1 MAVNI
6 KKEFGSTRSRKP
18 DLTTL
23 VYGKIP
29 PQAPDLEEAVIGA
42 CMIEPEAF
50 EKASSILH
58 AECFY
63 VDAHQMI
70 FQAMCELHN
79 NSFPI
84 DLLTVCDQ
92 LSKNNNLELIGGR
105 YFITKISAAVI
116 SSANIETH
124 ARIVYEKF
132 RQREIIRIC
141 GAAIGDAYE
150 DSTDVFELQDKV
162 TAALQE
168 LEDGIIGDNNSSRIG
183 EIYIEVLMGIEEQ
196 KQRKSELL
204 GVDTGYPE
212 LNAIL
217 LGLCPGDFVLLAA
230 RPSQGKTA
238 LMLNLINNAIT
249 SPISAAGEAWIYS
262 LESSKTNLGRRYAA
276 SKNDIPLKSIRSG
289 VLTPQQDKML
299 QQSIKHFNMLDIYI
313 DDKTQNIKAIVS
325 SIRKSHK
332 KYMKTAKGKAGLP
345 FIVGLDYIQLAIVDG
360 AENDERLAI
369 SKSSKLLKRLCVE
382 LNIII
387 IALAQINRE
396 VTKRATDR
404 PRPSDLAHSGQLEQD
419 AQIIIMIH
427 NKTSELPGGEVKV
440 ETVLIV
446 AKNKDGNCE
455 DVPIKFNGDIQRFIN
470 FNDMRQDA
478 PASGITHSFHGF
490 QTRNPSEPTVNW
502 NDDL

>member
-6 KKEFGSTRSRKP
+6 KKEFSATRSRKP

-23 VYGKIP
+23 VYGKVP
-29 PQAPDLEEAVIGA
+29 PQATDLEEAVLGA
-42 CMIEPEAF
+42 CMLEPEAF
-50 EKASSILH
+50 EKSAAILH

-63 VDAHQMI
+63 VDAHQKV
-70 FQAMCELHN
+70 FQAMCDLRN
-79 NSFPI
+79 NNYPI
-84 DLLTVCDQ
+84 DLLTVSDQ
-92 LSKNNNLELIGGR
+92 LSKNGNLDLIGGR
-105 YFITKISAAVI
+105 YFITKIADAVL

-162 TAALQE
+162 TTSLQE
-168 LEDGIIGDNNSSRIG
+168 LEDGMTSDGNASRIG
-183 EIYIEVLMGIEEQ
+183 EIYIDVLMGIEEQ

-217 LGLCPGDFVLLAA
+217 LGLCPGDFILLAA

-238 LMLNLINNAIT
+238 LMLNLINNAII
-249 SPISAAGEAWIYS
+249 SPISPAGEGWIYS

-276 SKNDIPLKSIRSG
+276 SKNDIPLKAIRSG
-289 VLTPQQDKML
+289 VLTTQQEKML

-313 DDKTQNIKAIVS
+313 DDKTQNIKAIVA
-325 SIRKSHK
+325 SIRKAHK

-427 NKTSELPGGEVKV
+427 NKTSEIPGGGVKV

-470 FNDMRQDA
+470 YNDMRQDA
-478 PASGITHSFHGF
+478 PASGITQSYRGF
-490 QTRNPSEPTVNW
+490 QVSSQDSKEVNW
-502 NDDL
+502 NDE